1 MNVFIIGGSG
11 YIGRSVT
18 RQILAEGHSVT
29 ALARSEVSA
38 ARLPM
43 GAVDVVRGTI
53 EDLDAMQRGLA
64 TADAAIY
71 LAVQGAQ
78 GASDADR
85 GALRAITDSFRGTD
99 KPFLVTSGIGVY
111 AGTPATAVDET
122 TSLEHAPSSE
132 KRVALERDL
141 FATGARVVVIR
152 PSLVYGQGNASPIL
166 LGLLRHARERG
177 EALVLGEGANMMPS
191 VHIDDLASVFT
202 LALTA
207 APAGTVLNV
216 AAAAVMQRD
225 LARAVSYAAGLGG
238 EIVARS
244 PNEILA
250 ALGPLG
256 GALLMDLRLSN
267 LSITRMLGW
276 TPHGPSVLYELLHG
290 SLGAIAS
297 PGSGA

>member
-29 ALARSEVSA
+29 ALARSETSA

-43 GAVDVVRGTI
+43 GAVRVVRGTV
-53 EDLDAMQRGLA
+53 EDLAAMQQGLA

-71 LAVQGAQ
+71 LAIQGAQ

-85 GALRAITDSFRGTD
+85 VALRAITDRFRGTD

-111 AGTPATAVDET
+111 AGAPAGVVDET
-122 TSLEHAPSSE
+122 TSLEHAPSFE
-132 KRVALERDL
+132 KRVALEQDL

-152 PSLVYGQGNASPIL
+152 PSMVYGQGNASPIL
-166 LGLLRHARERG
+166 LGLLQHARERG
-177 EALVLGEGANMMPS
+177 EALVLEDGANLMPT
-191 VHIDDLASVFT
+191 VHVDDLASVFT
-202 LALTA
+202 LALA
-207 APAGTVLNV
+207 KAPAGTVLNV
-216 AAAAVMQRD
+216 AAAAVTERD

-256 GALLMDLRLSN
+256 GALMMDLRLSN
-267 LSITRMLGW
+267 FSITQMLGW
-276 TPHGPSVLYELLHG
+276 TPRGPSVLYELLHG
-290 SLGAIAS
+290 TLSQTLHVA
-297 PGSGA
+297 